1 MDLKETNS
9 IIQFSAEEL
18 ARQEAE
24 RQTLISQLS
33 AKLAQNPQTSSNL
46 EGTMLKTYDNFVHNE
61 ETARAQ
67 AKKLGIEYTKTIKNT
82 SARQLVEDIQT
93 NLQETTARATS
104 IILDENTTLEDAQR
118 AANEVISRLDGV
130 SHGAEIAQSFPELV
144 NLNRQQ
150 IEGEIKKSIYGR
162 VQDVLQQARI
172 QKYAAEQENIQQEK
186 VGFWGKL
193 FRKEELREKRIENL
207 RLKMELTQR
216 SEASEKD
223 TYSTRE
229 MLVDMYMCAN
239 TELGGKFTP
248 EMQEV
253 YQAIMSTYGME
264 KTENFSEEHIQQ
276 LVNKRQARSGDTAEL
291 PVVPDKR
298 PKVFRKAKA
307 QANMVELEN
316 QGLRQK
322 LLKLRT
328 YSLKMERGKR
338 PQEDDAI
345 SLFEQRLKG
354 IEVNTREREKE
365 VEHVMKARNE
375 CDQNRY

>member
-1 MDLKETNS
+1 MLKEEMKMDLKETNS

-172 QKYAAEQENIQQEK
+172 QKYAAEQENIKQEK
-186 VGFWGKL
+186 DL
-193 FRKEELREKRIENL
+193 NN
-207 RLKMELTQR
+207 
-216 SEASEKD
+216 
-223 TYSTRE
+223 Y
-229 MLVDMYMCAN
+229 
-239 TELGGKFTP
+239 
-248 EMQEV
+248 
-253 YQAIMSTYGME
+253 
-264 KTENFSEEHIQQ
+264 
-276 LVNKRQARSGDTAEL
+276 
-291 PVVPDKR
+291 
-298 PKVFRKAKA
+298 
-307 QANMVELEN
+307 
-316 QGLRQK
+316 
-322 LLKLRT
+322 
-328 YSLKMERGKR
+328 
-338 PQEDDAI
+338 
-345 SLFEQRLKG
+345 KG
-354 IEVNTREREKE
+354 IEYW
-365 VEHVMKARNE
+365 NE
-375 CDQNRY
+375 DIHNFEIKYNYDLKKLFSDFGTDILYYHPVKLSRWKGMR